1 MLLPLDGGKLMRVRQ
16 ARVLAES
23 SVQHLYCIPG
33 IPDSIALDSVAEPGW
48 SGMSGVYTRPQSYER
63 YIDALVAVMP
73 NVAMACIAYDPNQ
86 TVYGV
91 DAFMSEQQQR
101 LTAELERR
109 GIAVVLHHWNPTD
122 MYSDVLRSKLKK
134 VDTLITL
141 RDVSTHI
148 HADRLVNLCQEHNV
162 FFCSSELDSVKKEQ
176 RWDTEVKAFHMQNLW
191 LRSLLMD
198 GTQIEHCT

>member
-1 MLLPLDGGKLMRVRQ
+1 MSFFLTPDKASMQSELKSVLSSCTHVITLGWWETNEVRQ

-63 YIDALVAVMP
+63 YIDALVAVAP
-73 NVAMACIAYDPNQ
+73 NVAMACIVYDPNQ

-101 LTAELERR
+101 LTAELSVEVLLLSFIT
-109 GIAVVLHHWNPTD
+109 GIQQ
-122 MYSDVLRSKLKK
+122 
-134 VDTLITL
+134 IC
-141 RDVSTHI
+141 I
-148 HADRLVNLCQEHNV
+148 
-162 FFCSSELDSVKKEQ
+162 
-176 RWDTEVKAFHMQNLW
+176 
-191 LRSLLMD
+191 LMFYVAS
-198 GTQIEHCT
+198 